1 MEIIAVSVTL
11 KKKEQTQQNNNFHD
25 VKDVVQKTYAWTD
38 TYLYRMTHASDH
50 QVLLKIGKIPDI
62 SRNCFVLFFFF
73 YLANKCS
80 KFLFLISDFLFFP
93 VYLFHPNL
101 GSNLNILFFF
111 FLLIPELLRNWAI
124 TKWLKAY
131 HNLWKCLTFFFSLP
145 VQYPNHKEQIVVLLV
160 VFFLIS
166 DSASFSYFNELTS
179 LCDPL
184 TYNRTIWLNYF

>member
-1 MEIIAVSVTL
+1 MLS
-11 KKKEQTQQNNNFHD
+11 KKHMLEQTRICIGWLMRVIIKYFWRL
-25 VKDVVQKTYAWTD
+25 VKF
-38 TYLYRMTHASDH
+38 L
-50 QVLLKIGKIPDI
+50 I
-62 SRNCFVLFFFF
+62 SQEIVLFFFF